1 MTTREVECAKQN
13 SVACFV
19 CHLERRHKYVLIT
32 VFLNRVVL
40 SKLQSLLRNGH
51 QNTVESASLAGK
63 WHGCSAGKQSFSS
76 RWLRKPLQT
85 RLTWMLVIVSNDC
98 LWALPPLWNKHFVRR
113 KKNGVTKPIQPLHRY
128 NPPCTELLVQKTTYP
143 AMPYHTWGNEAICPV
158 GHTELQWPRLSSQA
172 SLLCPLWI
180 VLGPRFVHISLLRS
194 FPDRCWERKGKKT
207 KYILSSTYS
216 LMKVNS
222 WSSTKQTI

>member
-1 MTTREVECAKQN
+1 MVSVPKWRRQREIWGTECRYPKRSLFSGSSCNHKSRRKLTTREVECAKQN

-63 WHGCSAGKQSFSS
+63 WHGCSAGKQSFGN

-85 RLTWMLVIVSNDC
+85 RPTWMLVIVSNDC

-113 KKNGVTKPIQPLHRY
+113 KKMVLQTRYNYCTGTIHHVQNYWSERPHIQPCLTIPEAMKLY
-128 NPPCTELLVQKTTYP
+128 VLL
-143 AMPYHTWGNEAICPV
+143 
-158 GHTELQWPRLSSQA
+158 S
-172 SLLCPLWI
+172 
-180 VLGPRFVHISLLRS
+180 
-194 FPDRCWERKGKKT
+194 
-207 KYILSSTYS
+207 ILSCND
-216 LMKVNS
+216 LD
-222 WSSTKQTI
+222 